1 MNERLIKMAHLVAV
15 AALLLGT
22 GFAVARQSGSA
33 ASQDTNQNSGQQ
45 NQNTNQRANNANGNT
60 NTNAGRNVNANTNL
74 NANTE
79 DSMNSNMGHN
89 TNSQAGNTN
98 QSGNTNSSAGGQ
110 GETTGQGVALGSSD
124 RKFVTEAA
132 LSGMAEVELGRLAVE
147 RGASAAV
154 KQFGQRMVDDH
165 TRANEELMRLAS
177 GLGITVPAL
186 DAKHRAPISKL
197 SRLSGAEFDRA
208 YMKQMVTDHQKAVS
222 LFQREAERGAH
233 ADLKSFAAGKLP
245 ALQEH
250 LRMAREMAGDG
261 RGGRTTSATNMNR

>member
-1 MNERLIKMAHLVAV
+1 MMNERLIKMAHLVAV

-22 GFAVARQSGSA
+22 GFAVTQQSGGSA
-33 ASQDTNQNSGQQ
+33 AAQDTNQNSGQQ
-45 NQNTNQRANNANGNT
+45 NRNTNQRDDNANGNT
-60 NTNAGRNVNANTNL
+60 NTNAGRNVNANTNM
-74 NANTE
+74 NA
-79 DSMNSNMGHN
+79 NMGHN

-98 QSGNTNSSAGGQ
+98 QSGNTNSSAAGQAETMGQ
-110 GETTGQGVALGSSD
+110 GAALSSSD
-124 RKFVTEAA
+124 RKFVMEAA

-165 TRANEELMRLAS
+165 TRANEELMQLVS
-177 GLGITVPAL
+177 GLGITAPAL

-208 YMKQMVTDHQKAVS
+208 YIKQMVTDHQKAVS
-222 LFQREAERGAH
+222 LFQREAGRGGH
-233 ADLKSFAAGKLP
+233 AGLKSFAAGKLP

-250 LRMAREMAGDG
+250 LRMAREMSGDG
-261 RGGRTTSATNMNR
+261 RSRTGR